1 MRCCELAC
9 WTASAKLSTC
19 CFSCCSSACR
29 SSTCL
34 QRDGGKFVT
43 FTQTCRYIIRT
54 YSAKLYMCR
63 LPAALA
69 DNMHASHIV
78 CIPCKG
84 ERLQTPSSI
93 PKQGLKVFPCIV
105 ALGSNTCGTDCG
117 ARHVT
122 KQSSKATER
131 DSKQLLSYVQQHPAW
146 HDKHITCKPLCHKL
160 TCRTAEAAPQHVCSS
175 HVPSPGLHAGQAIG
189 CPAVSLCPQPL

>member
-1 MRCCELAC
+1 LAC
-9 WTASAKLSTC
+9 RTASAKPRTC

-34 QRDGGKFVT
+34 QHDGEKLVT
-43 FTQTCRYIIRT
+43 STQTYRYIIRT
-54 YSAKLYMCR
+54 YSAKLHACR
-63 LPAALA
+63 LPEALA
-69 DNMHASHIV
+69 NNLHAYHIV

-84 ERLQTPSSI
+84 ERLQTQSSW
-93 PKQGLKVFPCIV
+93 PKQGLKMFACIV
-105 ALGSNTCGTDCG
+105 ALGSGTCGTDCC
-117 ARHVT
+117 ASHVT
-122 KQSSKATER
+122 KQSSKATKR
-131 DSKQLLSYVQQHPAW
+131 NSKQLLSYVQQHLAW
-146 HDKHITCKPLCHKL
+146 HDEHITFKPLYHKL